1 MASTTKAQPK
11 RKRGRPPKAPTEP
24 VKIKYRCQHC
34 GKEFRTRENNFFMN
48 KRSPL
53 FETNE
58 GYTTICKDCVNQ
70 IIADITAETRDR
82 RYAFMVVCH
91 WLDMFF
97 DDTLYDGVNDA
108 DGGFGVYLRSL
119 NNQQYAN
126 KTFSDTISAWQE
138 KHYETRAT
146 IDKVAETWRAEERAN
161 MVFVVKSI
169 GYDPF
174 TDDNYTREDKRYAY
188 NTLADYLTDD
198 VLEDNHKVQ
207 SVISLVK
214 TYVQLE
220 KTNQMLNAELRKAYP
235 DATNVKT
242 INSIK
247 KEMTAVINSIANE
260 NGLAAKTNGKNKTG
274 GSSLTKIMREM
285 DEIGYEEN
293 KSNVIKARLAESY
306 KEIATD
312 NIKAIMAELQ
322 LTSDE
327 YADMLS
333 QQTELV
339 ATLQEKVD
347 KLTEEKRLMTIKLK
361 EHHIQYEPVADENY
375 ATSAYLDTAKTSDN
389 TIVHKESDEK

>member
-1 MASTTKAQPK
+1 
-11 RKRGRPPKAPTEP
+11 
-24 VKIKYRCQHC
+24 
-34 GKEFRTRENNFFMN
+34 MN

-339 ATLQEKVD
+339 AALQEKVD

-361 EHHIQYEPVADENY
+361 EHHIQYDPVADENY

>member
-97 DDTLYDGVNDA
+97 DDTLYDGVNDS

-375 ATSAYLDTAKTSDN
+375 ATSAYLDTTKTSDN